1 MTLAITNGTIID
13 GRGGD
18 PLVGTLLIEEE
29 HIIALGR
36 KDQVAI
42 PREAIVIDA
51 MGGSVIPGLIDCHV
65 HFMLEYPDIMRG
77 LITQPSLRLLQA
89 IPRMR
94 STLEAGIT
102 TVRDA
107 GGTPAGL
114 KIAVEQGIVTGP
126 RMQVA
131 VSLIS
136 QTGGHGD
143 GFFPC
148 CVDIGLFGIRF
159 YDVPDGVADGVEEVR
174 KTTREI
180 LRAGADW
187 IKLATTGG
195 VLSASDAPTSSQL
208 TIEEIATAVYEAA
221 AQEKRCMAHAQGS
234 QGIKNALLGGVAS
247 IEHGVY
253 LNDELINLML
263 EKDVYL
269 VPTLVAPLAVAEFA
283 REHPDI
289 LPPMMAEKANGVIE
303 AHKQSFRHAIEA
315 GVKVAMGTDSG
326 VSRHGENGREL
337 LLMVENGMTPMQV
350 IVASTGNAARLLHLD
365 KYVGTLEVGKLAD
378 VVVVNGDLLGDIG
391 KIVDQSNVKLVLK
404 GGRAA
409 KNTFE
414 ARVPMMV
421 GGM

>member
-1 MTLAITNGTIID
+1 MTLAITNGIIID

-18 PLVGTLLIEEE
+18 PLEGTLLVENE
-29 HIIALGR
+29 HIIALGG

-42 PREAIVIDA
+42 PRDATVIDA
-51 MGGSVIPGLIDCHV
+51 MGGSILPGLIDCHV

-77 LITQPSLRLLQA
+77 LTTPPSLRLLQG
-89 IPRMR
+89 IPRMKA
-94 STLEAGIT
+94 TLEAGVT

-114 KIAVEQGIVTGP
+114 KIAVERGIIAGP

-159 YDVPDGVADGVEEVR
+159 YDVPNGVADGIEEVR

-195 VLSASDAPTSSQL
+195 VLSVSDATTSSQL
-208 TIEEIATAVYEAA
+208 TVEEIASAVYEAA

-234 QGIKNALLGGVAS
+234 QGIKNALIGGVAS

-253 LNDELINLML
+253 LNDELIDLML
-263 EKDVYL
+263 EKEVYL
-269 VPTLVAPLAVAEFA
+269 VPTLVAPLAVTEFA

-289 LPPMMAEKANGVIE
+289 LPPMMAAKANDVIE
-303 AHKQSFRHAIEA
+303 AHQQSFRHAVEA
-315 GVKVAMGTDSG
+315 GVNIAMGTDAG
-326 VSRHGENGREL
+326 VGKHGENGREL
-337 LLMVENGMTPMQV
+337 LLMVENGMTTMQA
-350 IVASTGNAARLLHLD
+350 IVASTQNAARLLHLD
-365 KYVGTLEVGKLAD
+365 KHIGTLEVGKLAD
-378 VVVVNGDLLGDIG
+378 VIVVKGDILADIS
-391 KIVDQSNVKLVLK
+391 KIVDQTNIQLVLK

-414 ARVPMMV
+414 EKVPLMIEA
-421 GGM
+421 